1 MQKLN
6 VKTMYTDNFEHL
18 ALELLN
24 GDISFNKEIVEP
36 DLHRPG
42 LALTGFTDVFTHRR
56 VQIFGNTEMTYLSKL
71 SKAERK
77 RALQFV
83 MEFDIPCILVTESNE
98 VPAEMVEIATLNQ
111 ISVMRTHLTTT
122 RVLHLL
128 GEYMDIVFAETTTVH
143 GSLVDVY
150 GMGVL
155 FTGRSSIGKSE
166 IALDLVERGHRL
178 VADDVVNI
186 FKLAGDVLLGRGSEL
201 LQHHME
207 IRGLGI
213 IDVKSL
219 FGINSIRI
227 QKRIEVEVQLEQWDN
242 DEEYERIGLDEEVIS
257 HLDVKI
263 PVVRLPIFPGK
274 NITVIA
280 EVIALNQMLKVY
292 GQNTAKL
299 FSDRLIQKIQA
310 KGEDGDI
317 VESKHMNQ
325 SDAFVPNAARI
336 QRYLRKDY
344 E

>member
-1 MQKLN
+1 MQKID
-6 VKTMYTDNFEHL
+6 VKTLYIDNQDHL
-18 ALELLN
+18 NLELLN
-24 GDISFNKEIVEP
+24 SENGFANEIFEP

-42 LALTGFTDVFTHRR
+42 LALSGFTDVFTYRR
-56 VQIFGNTEMTYLSKL
+56 IQVFGNTEMGYLKKL
-71 SKAERK
+71 SVERRKKALK
-77 RALQFV
+77 TV
-83 MEFDIPCILVTESNE
+83 MKFAIPCIIVTESND
-98 VPAEMVEIATLNQ
+98 VPNEMLEIASNQ
-111 ISVMRTHLTTT
+111 SIPVMRTNITTT
-122 RVLHLL
+122 QLLHLL
-128 GEYMDIVFAETTTVH
+128 GEYMDITFAETTTVH
-143 GSLVDVY
+143 GSLVDVF

-213 IDVKSL
+213 VDVKSL
-219 FGINSIRI
+219 FGINSIRV
-227 QKRIEVEVQLEQWDN
+227 QKRIEVEVQLEQWDSK
-242 DEEYERIGLDEEVIS
+242 EEYERIGLDEEFAT
-257 HLDVKI
+257 HLGVKI

-310 KGEDGDI
+310 KGEENKGQA
-317 VESKHMNQ
+317 EQQ
-325 SDAFVPNAARI
+325 SADTFVPNTTRI
-336 QRYLRKDY
+336 KRYLRKDY

>member
-1 MQKLN
+1 MQKLDL
-6 VKTMYTDNFEHL
+6 KTMYTDNADHL
-18 ALELLN
+18 DLELLN
-24 GDISFNKEIVEP
+24 GELSFNKEIVEP

-56 VQIFGNTEMTYLSKL
+56 VQIFGNTEMAYLSKL
-71 SKAERK
+71 SLAERK
-77 RALQFV
+77 QSLQFV
-83 MEFDIPCILVTESNE
+83 MEFDIPCILVTESND
-98 VPAEMVEIATLNQ
+98 VPPEMVEIATKNN
-111 ISVMRTHLTTT
+111 ITVMRTHFTTT
-122 RVLHLL
+122 QVLHLL
-128 GEYMDIVFAETTTVH
+128 GEYMDIVFAATTTVH

-242 DEEYERIGLDEEVIS
+242 DEEYERIGLDEEFIS
-257 HLDVKI
+257 HLGVNI

-310 KGEDGDI
+310 KGE
-317 VESKHMNQ
+317 EARTLNTRHP
-325 SDAFVPNAARI
+325 SDSFIPNAARI

>member
-1 MQKLN
+1 MQKID
-6 VKTMYTDNFEHL
+6 VKTLFLENHDHL
-18 ALELLN
+18 SLELLN
-24 GDISFNKEIVEP
+24 GEEGFTNEIFEP

-42 LALTGFTDVFTHRR
+42 LALSGFTDVFTYRR
-56 VQIFGNTEMTYLSKL
+56 IQVFGNTEMGYLKKL
-71 SKAERK
+71 SAERRK
-77 RALQFV
+77 KALKTV
-83 MEFDIPCILVTESNE
+83 MKFAIPCIIVTESND
-98 VPAEMVEIATLNQ
+98 VPQEMLDAATASN
-111 ISVMRTHLTTT
+111 IPVMRTTITTT
-122 RVLHLL
+122 QLLHLL
-128 GEYMDIVFAETTTVH
+128 GEYMDITFAETTTVH
-143 GSLVDVY
+143 GSLVDVF

-166 IALDLVERGHRL
+166 IALDLIERGHRL

-219 FGINSIRI
+219 FGINSIRV
-227 QKRIEVEVQLEQWDN
+227 QKRIEVEVQLEQWDKN
-242 DEEYERIGLDEEVIS
+242 EEYERIGLDEEFS
-257 HLDVKI
+257 THLGVKI

-310 KGEDGDI
+310 KGEDSHSAPEQPPTD
-317 VESKHMNQ
+317 S
-325 SDAFVPNAARI
+325 FVPNTTRI
-336 QRYLRKDY
+336 KRYLRKDY